1 MDCGD
6 ADRAHQL
13 RQRLDAALRLAELL
27 GEARCVVSV
36 CPDPQPL
43 DGMQRSALDSLYAAN
58 AGCVRSE
65 AIGGGHAPGAP
76 SPYGGLCV
84 FFTGLSGSGKSTLA
98 RALHARLVETSGCAV
113 TLLDGDTV
121 RRHLSRGLG
130 FSRADR
136 DANVLRI
143 GYVASRVVMHA
154 GLVICAPIAPY
165 AATRAAVRD
174 MVQAHGRF
182 VEVHVAAPLAVCEA
196 RDPKGLYAKS
206 RSGQI
211 KTFTGVS
218 DPYEAP
224 GNPEC
229 RIDTSQLPVAEA
241 VDQLLQVLVADSG
254 IRGTRGLTRH
264 TSS

>member
-1 MDCGD
+1 M
-6 ADRAHQL
+6 
-13 RQRLDAALRLAELL
+13 
-27 GEARCVVSV
+27 VSV

-43 DGMQRSALDSLYAAN
+43 DGMQRPALDCLYAAN

-65 AIGGGHAPGAP
+65 AIGGAYAPGAP

-98 RALHARLVETSGCAV
+98 RALHAALVEATGCAV
-113 TLLDGDTV
+113 TLLDGDVV

-154 GLVICAPIAPY
+154 GMVICAPIAPY
-165 AATRAAVRD
+165 AATRAAVRE
-174 MVQAHGRF
+174 MVRAHGHF
-182 VEVHVAAPLAVCEA
+182 VEVHAATPLAVCEA
-196 RDPKGLYAKS
+196 RDPKGLYAKA
-206 RSGQI
+206 RSGRL
-211 KTFTGVS
+211 KEFTGVS
-218 DPYEAP
+218 DPYQAP
-224 GNPEC
+224 QHPEC
-229 RIDTSQLPVAEA
+229 RIDTSQVTVSEA
-241 VDQLLQVLVADSG
+241 VDQLLRVLLAVTAQ
-254 IRGTRGLTRH
+254 RGTREPTRH